1 MAITAIQWFQL
12 SEGED
17 GKDELKDVL
26 NFIEQV
32 PDILEEIFLRQ
43 ATFRDLVDRDVDRG
57 INFMLFEEAFYEAK
71 QTLTNSLEEFRFQ
84 VDTSASFRDEAL
96 RTLNRIGFRGTSL
109 KLKANLFKKLWE
121 DLNRWGGDFIDYTK
135 RPIVKLVRKFV
146 KFLNK
151 LLDSLK
157 ILIPGLEAIKEFK
170 DMGEEYVDLGEEL
183 TPD

>member
-1 MAITAIQWFQL
+1 MAITATQWFQL

-17 GKDELKDVL
+17 GRNELTDVL
-26 NFIEQV
+26 NFIGEV
-32 PDILEEIFLRQ
+32 PDILDRIFLQ
-43 ATFRDLVDRDVDRG
+43 QSTFRDLVDRDNDRG
-57 INFMLFEEAFYEAK
+57 INFILFEKAFHEAK
-71 QTLTNSLEEFRFQ
+71 RTLTTSLDVFRRQIGIFPLY
-84 VDTSASFRDEAL
+84 RDRAL
-96 RTLNRIGFRGTSL
+96 RTLRKIGFRGSSL

-121 DLNRWGGDFIDYTK
+121 DLNKLGGDFIDYTK

-183 TPD
+183 ASD